1 MRNKNRESF
10 HRPKLKQS
18 LSRIP
23 TAQLYVISQNK
34 SIKGGITI
42 NNELMRFENEE
53 FGEVRSVLIDDEPW
67 FVGKD
72 VASALGYSNYRDALN
87 KHVESEDKGVAKC
100 DTLGDNQDMSVIN
113 ESGLYSLIFGSK
125 LESAKKFKKWVTSE
139 VLPSI
144 RKHGFY
150 MQDGLSREVQ
160 AIFHLDRQQ
169 QKLIKEISDINNSV
183 TEFKEHM
190 PLFAVECDCLN
201 KEVKKR
207 ATECLGGYRSDAY
220 NDKSL
225 RSRVF
230 ADIYSEIRRQFG
242 VTSYKGIRRV
252 QYDKAVE
259 LVRGHKLLLLLSEDI
274 QDVLNS

>member
-1 MRNKNRESF
+1 M
-10 HRPKLKQS
+10 
-18 LSRIP
+18 
-23 TAQLYVISQNK
+23 
-34 SIKGGITI
+34 
-42 NNELMRFENEE
+42 NNELMKFESEE
-53 FGEVRSVLIDDEPW
+53 FGEVRSILINDEPW
-67 FVGKD
+67 FMLADICRVLD
-72 VASALGYSNYRDALN
+72 ISNSRQAKTRLN
-87 KHVESEDKGVAKC
+87 EKGVTTN
-100 DTLGDNQDMSVIN
+100 DILTSGGNQKADFIN
-113 ESGLYSLIFGSK
+113 EQNLYKLIFQSRK
-125 LESAKKFKKWVTSE
+125 PQAEKFTDWVTSE

-144 RKHGFY
+144 RKQGFY
-150 MQDGLSREVQ
+150 MQDGLSREIQ

-242 VTSYKGIRRV
+242 VTSYKGIRRI

-259 LVRGHKLLLLLSEDI
+259 LVRSHKLPLLLSEDI
-274 QDVLNS
+274 QEVLEV

>member
-1 MRNKNRESF
+1 M
-10 HRPKLKQS
+10 
-18 LSRIP
+18 
-23 TAQLYVISQNK
+23 
-34 SIKGGITI
+34 
-42 NNELMRFENEE
+42 NNELMKFESEE
-53 FGEVRSVLIDDEPW
+53 FGEIRSVLIDDEPW

-72 VASALGYSNYRDALN
+72 IASNLGYQNGSRDINRHVDEVDRN
-87 KHVESEDKGVAKC
+87 KIMLSDG
-100 DTLGDNQDMSVIN
+100 NQDKETIIIN
-113 ESGLYSLIFGSK
+113 ESGMYSLIFGSK

-259 LVRGHKLLLLLSEDI
+259 LVRGHKLPLLLSEDI

>member
-1 MRNKNRESF
+1 M
-10 HRPKLKQS
+10 
-18 LSRIP
+18 
-23 TAQLYVISQNK
+23 
-34 SIKGGITI
+34 
-42 NNELMRFENEE
+42 NNELMKFESEE
-53 FGEVRSVLIDDEPW
+53 FGEVRSILINDEPW
-67 FVGKD
+67 FMLADICRVLD
-72 VASALGYSNYRDALN
+72 ISNSRQAKTRLN
-87 KHVESEDKGVAKC
+87 EKGVTTN
-100 DTLGDNQDMSVIN
+100 DILTSGGNQKADFIN
-113 ESGLYSLIFGSK
+113 EPNLYKLIFQSRKPQAEK
-125 LESAKKFKKWVTSE
+125 LTDWVTSE

-144 RKHGFY
+144 RKQGFY
-150 MQDGLSREVQ
+150 MQDGLSREIQ

-242 VTSYKGIRRV
+242 VTSYKGIRRI

-259 LVRGHKLLLLLSEDI
+259 LVRSHKLPLLLSEDI
-274 QDVLNS
+274 QEALEV

>member
-1 MRNKNRESF
+1 
-10 HRPKLKQS
+10 
-18 LSRIP
+18 
-23 TAQLYVISQNK
+23 
-34 SIKGGITI
+34 
-42 NNELMRFENEE
+42 
-53 FGEVRSVLIDDEPW
+53 
-67 FVGKD
+67 
-72 VASALGYSNYRDALN
+72 
-87 KHVESEDKGVAKC
+87 
-100 DTLGDNQDMSVIN
+100 
-113 ESGLYSLIFGSK
+113 
-125 LESAKKFKKWVTSE
+125 
-139 VLPSI
+139 
-144 RKHGFY
+144 
-150 MQDGLSREVQ
+150 MQDGLSREIQ

-242 VTSYKGIRRV
+242 VTSYKGIRRI

-259 LVRGHKLLLLLSEDI
+259 LVRSHKLPLLLSEDI
-274 QDVLNS
+274 QEALEV